1 MKKKFLIISLLFCT
15 LFIATACSCSNKKAS
30 EENKKENIN
39 VEKITIEVPS
49 SDVNFEIV
57 PGEND
62 TATIETG
69 KSFTLIIGIGP
80 EDATN
85 KDLTWNVSDD
95 TILDI
100 DSNGKVTALKEGEAT
115 ISATS
120 NDGKVKSNEIEIKV
134 LGETNNDSE

>member
-1 MKKKFLIISLLFCT
+1 MKNKFLLFCLSLCT
-15 LFIATACSCSNKKAS
+15 LFLTVGCSCDNKKID
-30 EENKKENIN
+30 EENEEKIISVENIL
-39 VEKITIEVPS
+39 IEIPS
-49 SDVNFEIV
+49 VDVNFEIAA
-57 PGEND
+57 GKND
-62 TATIETG
+62 IATVEVG
-69 KSFTLIIGIGP
+69 KTFTLITSINP

-85 KDLTWNVSDD
+85 KDLIWNVSDD